1 MGSVIFRIVAN
12 GVALWVASL
21 IVPGIAFGESA
32 STTTTVITIAAVG
45 LVFGALNAV
54 LKPLLFVLSLP
65 ALILTLGLFTFV
77 LNAIMLA
84 ITSWAAGAL
93 GLAFEVQHF
102 WWDAVLGALIISIV
116 STMLNLF
123 APDDS
128 RERP

>member
-1 MGSVIFRIVAN
+1 MGSTIFRIVAN

-32 STTTTVITIAAVG
+32 STTTTVITIGAVG

-54 LKPLLFVLSLP
+54 LKPILFVLSLP

-84 ITSWAAGAL
+84 ITSWAASAL
-93 GLAFEVQHF
+93 GLAFAVQHF
-102 WWDAVLGALIISIV
+102 WWDAIFGALIISVV
-116 STMLNLF
+116 STMLNLI

-128 RERP
+128 RD

>member
-1 MGSVIFRIVAN
+1 MGSIIFRIVAN

-32 STTTTVITIAAVG
+32 STTTTVITIGAVG

-54 LKPLLFVLSLP
+54 LKPILFVLSLP

-84 ITSWAAGAL
+84 ITSWAASAL
-93 GLAFEVQHF
+93 GLAFEVQQF
-102 WWDAVLGALIISIV
+102 WWDAILGALIISIV

-123 APDDS
+123 APDDA
-128 RERP
+128 RD